1 MHLTPSQPSP
11 GPGPGEAATAI
22 KTGKRHAKEPRNEI
36 KLVRQGVE
44 GGVRKREGKRSKA
57 LPLAMAF
64 SGQV

>member
-44 GGVRKREGKRSKA
+44 GGGKEEGGEEEEGIASCY
-57 LPLAMAF
+57 
-64 SGQV
+64 GI